1 MKHSHTAQLRT
12 FFVPGRVRLIPAIL
26 VCALSVG
33 AVPACGGQDTPPATG
48 TPATTS
54 TTPGASTTPVTSTTP
69 VNVAADKAKARTL
82 LLKPS
87 DLPAT
92 WKATPDQR
100 TAEDKALDEALA
112 ACLGRPSPATYNTAD
127 IDSPDFTLGNAEAS
141 SQTQIVRTIEDFKAD
156 VAAAGGPKYLPCAKG
171 ILTQAVRR
179 QLQAQGASLQSLSV
193 EPLRVPRYGQFSMG
207 IRTTVKYMIQ
217 GQAGSTL
224 IDTILL
230 GKDRI
235 ELSISLSNADR
246 PFDPAL
252 ASALVAKLGSRLDA
266 A

>member
-1 MKHSHTAQLRT
+1 MKRLHTAELRT
-12 FFVPGRVRLIPAIL
+12 FFMPGRVRFIPAML
-26 VCALSVG
+26 LCALTVG
-33 AVPACGGQDTPPATG
+33 AVPACGGEDTPPATG
-48 TPATTS
+48 TPATASPTS
-54 TTPGASTTPVTSTTP
+54 VTSTTP

-92 WKATPDQR
+92 WKATPYQR
-100 TAEDKALDEALA
+100 TNEDKAADEALA
-112 ACLGRPSPATYNTAD
+112 ACLGRPSPATYTTAD

-141 SQTQIVRTIEDFKAD
+141 SQAQIVRTTEDFKAD
-156 VAAAGGPKYLPCAKG
+156 VAAAGGPKFLPCAKS
-171 ILTQAVRR
+171 ILTQAVRS
-179 QLQAQGASLQSLSV
+179 QLQAQGASLRSVSV

-207 IRTTVKYMIQ
+207 TRTTVKYMVQ
-217 GQAGSTL
+217 GQPGSTL

-235 ELSISLSNADR
+235 ELSITLSNADGL
-246 PFDPAL
+246 FDPAL
-252 ASALVAKLGSRLDA
+252 ASALVAKLGNRLDA